1 MYKQIYIQADI
12 LIYVYFLLFYYTMR
26 VYDLNRYNYQ
36 GKSNI
41 WMRLDINGY
50 DEIKTHILYYKVG
63 SKCFLSGIT
72 NTYE

>member
-1 MYKQIYIQADI
+1 
-12 LIYVYFLLFYYTMR
+12 MR

-50 DEIKTHILYYKVG
+50 DEIKTHILYYKVRNG
-63 SKCFLSGIT
+63 GFERIEMLFIRYNKYIRMILIKNQET
-72 NTYE
+72 TY